1 MANMLEIDD
10 RTQRVLIDTLTG
22 FRAHYE
28 KVDAAYEIFRQPLVA
43 SHDQS
48 IYFTN
53 STTSVMKNT
62 LLSKG
67 TIESVQFL
75 VQPAM
80 GSQGIDNWTKS
91 RTFGP
96 YASYFHSLGAIYP
109 IDQGPF
115 SCQDMM
121 RLCTDNWAIEDRH
134 LQFWLHPTDKNIA
147 EVAREGE
154 VDFAVAENMPV
165 NYFRHQYGELTLL
178 GRNANLM
185 SIDDLGNAY
194 IIGNLTLIEH
204 TGKPKAWEVSFDSPT
219 IASSRLNLE
228 HPTDSIPIK
237 ALEAVYDPLLRRV
250 AKDCAMIVGAL
261 TMEGL
266 EPKSRGKN
274 GILRKFFK
282 TLVEIATAAEYTPVE
297 IAEYIGAAAT
307 NELLIRDFISPQ
319 NVNTTSL
326 EQSLIIANK
335 WIPQLTKPGGTQI
348 DCRQSLS

>member
-1 MANMLEIDD
+1 MANMLETDD
-10 RTQRVLIDTLTG
+10 KTQQVLTDTLTG
-22 FRAHYE
+22 FRAYYE
-28 KVDAAYEIFRQPLVA
+28 EIDDAHEIFRQPLIA
-43 SHDQS
+43 SHDES

-53 STTSVMKNT
+53 STTSVMKNI
-62 LLSKG
+62 LLG
-67 TIESVQFL
+67 NDNVESVQFL

-80 GSQGIDNWTKS
+80 GSQGIDSWAKS

-109 IDQGPF
+109 IDQGPL
-115 SCQDMM
+115 SSQDMM
-121 RLCTDNWAIEDRH
+121 RLCTDNWAINDRS
-134 LQFWLHPTDKNIA
+134 LQLWLHPTDTDIA

-154 VDFAVAENMPV
+154 VDFTVVEDMPI
-165 NYFRHQYGELTLL
+165 NYFRHQYGESALR

-185 SIDDLGNAY
+185 SIDYQGNAY

-228 HPTDSIPIK
+228 HPTDSFPIK
-237 ALEAVYDPLLRRV
+237 VLEAVNDPVLRRV
-250 AKDCAMIVGAL
+250 AKDCAIIVGAL

-266 EPKSRGKN
+266 EPKSRGKS

-282 TLVEIATAAEYTPVE
+282 TLVEIAITAEYTPVE
-297 IAEYIGAAAT
+297 IAEYVGAAAT
-307 NELLIRDFISPQ
+307 NELSIRDFVSPQ
-319 NVNTTSL
+319 DVNTASL

-335 WIPQLTKPGGTQI
+335 WVTQLLK
-348 DCRQSLS
+348 L